1 MEFRRSWFAAALALA
16 AGLTSGAYAGG
27 SAKVISAQ
35 EAKSRIDADRS
46 VIVLDVRTPEEYAE
60 KHIPGSVLLP
70 LDSIEK
76 DAARVLPDKK
86 KTILVYCRSGR
97 RSAIAGQI
105 LISMGYASVFDFGG
119 INRWPYE
126 TVSGK

>member
-1 MEFRRSWFAAALALA
+1 MKLTATSAAAALLLA
-16 AGLTSGAYAGG
+16 AGITSGACAGG
-27 SAKVISAQ
+27 PAKVISAQ
-35 EAKSRIDADRS
+35 EAKSRMDADRS

-70 LDSIEK
+70 LDTIER
-76 DAARVLPDKK
+76 DAAKALPDKK
-86 KTILVYCRSGR
+86 RTILIYCRSGR

-105 LISMGYASVFDFGG
+105 LVSMGYSSVFDFGG
-119 INRWPYE
+119 INRWPYA

>member
-1 MEFRRSWFAAALALA
+1 MKLSSSGAAAALLLA
-16 AGLTSGAYAGG
+16 AGISSGSYAAGP
-27 SAKVISAQ
+27 AKVISAE

-60 KHIPGSVLLP
+60 KHIRGSVLLP
-70 LDSIEK
+70 LDSIGK

-86 KTILVYCRSGR
+86 RTILVYCRSGR
-97 RSAIAGQI
+97 RSAIAAQQ
-105 LISMGYASVFDFGG
+105 LLSMGYQSVFDFGG

>member
-1 MEFRRSWFAAALALA
+1 MKLRYSSLAAALILA
-16 AGLTSGAYAGG
+16 AGFSSGACAAG

-35 EAKSRIDADRS
+35 EARARMDADKS
-46 VIVLDVRTPEEYAE
+46 AIVLDVRTPEEYAE

-70 LDSIEK
+70 LDTIER
-76 DAARVLPDKK
+76 DAAKALPDKK
-86 KTILVYCRSGR
+86 RTILIYCRSGR

-105 LISMGYASVFDFGG
+105 LVSMGYSSVFDFGG
-119 INRWPYE
+119 INRWPYA

>member
-1 MEFRRSWFAAALALA
+1 MEFRLSGFAAALILA
-16 AGLTSGAYAGG
+16 AGISSGACAAG

-35 EAKSRIDADRS
+35 EAKSRMDADRS

-70 LDSIEK
+70 LDTIER
-76 DAARVLPDKK
+76 DAVKTLPDKK
-86 KTILVYCRSGR
+86 RTILVYCRSGR

-105 LISMGYASVFDFGG
+105 LVSMGYQSVFDFGG
-119 INRWPYE
+119 INRWPYA